1 MDRCSHCGVE
11 YARTKKS
18 RKYCTS
24 RCRTNACL
32 AKKPRLTTAEVGELR
47 ALLGEEFTSLD
58 GLRERL
64 RAIVAPDLPPI
75 PLLSGRVP
83 VPRLD

>member
-1 MDRCSHCGVE
+1 VDQCIQCGSE
-11 YARTKKS
+11 FRRTKKS

-32 AKKPRLTTAEVGELR
+32 AKNPRLTVAEVGELR
-47 ALLGEEFTSLD
+47 ALLGEEFKSLD

-64 RAIVAPDLPPI
+64 RAIVAPELPPI
-75 PLLSGRVP
+75 PVLQGGAA